1 MDGMAQ
7 FESRMAHSDRKPFD
21 KSQSRSKTVY
31 ANSVPR
37 RTHNRTQS
45 ATDDITDHHSTNF
58 ESHTRSVI
66 GPSASIPECLGQTN
80 GAGVGAYADEI
91 DGLRMSKNYNLAD
104 AELKSPKVELLTFK
118 PLVEEEA
125 MGTEGE
131 GIGQPN
137 ESDMTLSQ
145 QEFVSDIDA
154 KIGAMLRNRK
164 VSERSG
170 RVHKPVAPPTR
181 ANMKEVMNMTPGTKK
196 KTSYSEGRKPAR
208 NSVHGVPWEMDKEL
222 EVEET
227 RKERESRLQKKL
239 EKKQQRVTKAASAV
253 LVGYYPKKEAFDT
266 SPSIPEEGDSNHPLS
281 TQQLTSTPLFSIHNR
296 EVGDTL
302 STSASF
308 EFASPHAPPPSST
321 HTRSLSPTQELVPQM
336 DIESPSRSSIMGSV
350 SRSESTS
357 SGKSANARFDQG
369 QGRTVYRPNLA
380 DTHLSDVAVFGK
392 HFDPSQATQE
402 RMEANVGDVS
412 MIGLNPTTSPVKSK
426 TRERERRRDS
436 KEMHSGS
443 LRLQPR
449 EVSKSASASPR
460 RTKNKTRLSSLRSG
474 DQEREELT
482 SWEQQLPSSV
492 SFNSAILSTPSR
504 YKMNRVSHGFR
515 EPTYEENGDVFGDEV
530 PKGSMPDIFRRP
542 ALSASTFSSSHE
554 APRGNKE
561 GTPDSGASDDSKS
574 KRRRSIGFSFGRK
587 LSTSM
592 KELFV
597 KDKKSP
603 TSKTT
608 WHFETGDISQLYP
621 APSEPQLSILTEQER
636 KEILEETEIVPRP
649 RSTEAMSSHRVQPVV
664 TNDSSKEQNPLAHLF
679 VAPSG
684 VNSEQLAQSIQ
695 NAPPTGFF
703 EERSV
708 DGPPSKNKREESD
721 EEYETASD
729 SEENHVKSVV
739 SIITQPTASDTAL
752 REAGYFA
759 SSAETGAQKDVTT
772 PQAVLRG
779 LSSPSDS
786 YKIPASEGDP
796 IVKTLDGLVDKSRK
810 DIGSGKMDHTS
821 SLKSP
826 AYSKSK
832 HKDKTAVDGTSKDK
846 KLLFGRFS
854 KQQKTSLQPQSP
866 SPRALSPSF
875 SVSSRQS
882 SGRLSPSRKLSNNS
896 LTENV
901 DNTRRGSNT
910 SVGSSPR
917 GSFRGG
923 LSAGGRV
930 SPGGNF
936 RRGVN
941 SPARGSGRG
950 TVTMTVASG
959 LNSQRGGT
967 SSPTPSG
974 LNSPRGSFRSGA
986 HTSSGRG
993 SQQLN
998 TRGLKIPTPGGRGS
1012 PMQRNS
1018 SPRSSFH
1025 ASPPSTRKDL
1035 SSTTKSSASRPGA
1048 SHLTSHTHSPTQNRR
1063 SSEPISPSGTP
1074 SATPKRLSGERGRGS
1089 ISSTRETPKPVR
1101 QAPPPPLK
1109 SGTSPSI
1116 SRTSSQASAT
1126 SSGSSPRQRKKG
1138 MSMPES
1144 PVSPQKFSVDVQLH
1158 IPAPIGEESSMKNDQ
1173 GVDKLLSTVSQ
1184 KLAPL
1189 SASPEEQNPLDQQTE
1204 FEIPPHFVEKTSLT
1218 PPPHVA
1224 VPTNDLASS
1233 HDSQGG
1239 DVATPDIVVTPEDSP
1254 VPPRKGPRPKTIQ
1267 VISSLIGRK
1276 KGGKDS
1282 PAPKSKGTS
1291 SDLQQT
1297 GQSSLRKSKP
1307 PTGIENGRAS
1317 PSTKKITVT
1326 VNKTAAPKEPPSTKS
1341 SVPTGLPPRGSSVR
1355 KNKTGASSRSMS
1367 TIEPPAI
1374 QVTEARKSFRK
1385 MSTPVTGSLT
1395 TGGPKASRLGVGNQ
1409 SSLARSSIRVTGKLK
1424 KNNPT
1429 SPEHRKASTLNRPK
1443 SGDRPPS
1450 RGSVHSL
1457 PRNASAARSSV
1468 RRPARVAPVAPGRAP
1483 MRKMSSGSEVA
1494 NRNRSSSLIVQNVP
1508 RPRQSVISKSM
1519 RKTST
1524 LLPPSQAGDSLKRT
1538 TATRSM
1544 RMSSSRKVSSLG
1556 TMPRASVVSRLGG
1569 PASTGNLQSPAARKS
1584 MRKTSS
1590 AKDAFDVFDQISAD
1604 AKGNL

>member
-21 KSQSRSKTVY
+21 NSQSRLKTVY
-31 ANSVPR
+31 TNSVPR

-45 ATDDITDHHSTNF
+45 ATDADHHSTNS

-66 GPSASIPECLGQTN
+66 GPSASIPEYLGQTN
-80 GAGVGAYADEI
+80 GAGVGAYDEI

-104 AELKSPKVELLTFK
+104 AESELKKTPKQPKVELLTFK
-118 PLVEEEA
+118 PLVEEEEV
-125 MGTEGE
+125 GEEGE
-131 GIGQPN
+131 GLGQPN
-137 ESDMTLSQ
+137 ETDMTLSQ

-154 KIGAMLRNRK
+154 KIGAMLRKRK

-170 RVHKPVAPPTR
+170 RVHKSVAPPTK

-196 KTSYSEGRKPAR
+196 KTSYSEARRQAR
-208 NSVHGVPWEMDKEL
+208 NSVHGVPWEMDKDLEL
-222 EVEET
+222 EET
-227 RKERESRLQKKL
+227 RKERESRLNKKL

-253 LVGYYPKKEAFDT
+253 LTGYYPKKETFDT
-266 SPSIPEEGDSNHPLS
+266 SPSIPEEGDPPS
-281 TQQLTSTPLFSIHNR
+281 TRQLTSTPLFSTRNR
-296 EVGDTL
+296 TGDTL

-308 EFASPHAPPPSST
+308 EFASPYSPSPST
-321 HTRSLSPTQELVPQM
+321 HMRSLSPTQELVQQM
-336 DIESPSRSSIMGSV
+336 DVESPSRRSVTGSV

-357 SGKSANARFDQG
+357 SGKSANARFEQG

-402 RMEANVGDVS
+402 RMEANVGDVG
-412 MIGLNPTTSPVKSK
+412 MIGLNPTTSPVRSK
-426 TRERERRRDS
+426 MREKERRRPESDAVGV
-436 KEMHSGS
+436 HSGS
-443 LRLQPR
+443 LRMDPR
-449 EVSKSASASPR
+449 RVSKSASASPR
-460 RTKNKTRLSSLRSG
+460 RTKNTTRPSSLRTG
-474 DQEREELT
+474 EQERDELM
-482 SWEQQLPSSV
+482 SWEQQLPSSI

-515 EPTYEENGDVFGDEV
+515 KPTHEENGDVFVDEV
-530 PKGSMPDIFRRP
+530 EKGSMPDIFRRP

-554 APRGNKE
+554 SRGVKE
-561 GTPDSGASDDSKS
+561 GTPDSGASDESKT

-597 KDKKSP
+597 KEKKSP

-608 WHFETGDISQLYP
+608 WFFESGGIYP

-636 KEILEETEIVPRP
+636 KEILEETEMAPRT
-649 RSTEAMSSHRVQPVV
+649 RSTEAMSSYRVQPVGV
-664 TNDSSKEQNPLAHLF
+664 TNESSKEQNPLAHLF
-679 VAPSG
+679 VPPSS
-684 VNSEQLAQSIQ
+684 VSSTNSEQLGQS
-695 NAPPTGFF
+695 APPTGFF

-708 DGPPSKNKREESD
+708 DGPPSKNKEESD

-739 SIITQPTASDTAL
+739 SIITQPATSDTVL
-752 REAGYFA
+752 REAGYPA
-759 SSAETGAQKDVTT
+759 SSIETGAPKERTT
-772 PQAVLRG
+772 PQTASTKG
-779 LSSPSDS
+779 QNSPSGS
-786 YKIPASEGDP
+786 FRMPSSEGDP
-796 IVKTLDGLVDKSRK
+796 IVKTLDGIVVKSRK
-810 DIGSGKMDHTS
+810 DIGGGKMA
-821 SLKSP
+821 SP
-826 AYSKSK
+826 KPSPYSKSK
-832 HKDKTAVDGTSKDK
+832 DKDKTSVDENSKDK
-846 KLLFGRFS
+846 KSLFGRFS
-854 KQQKTSLQPQSP
+854 KQQKTALQPRSP

-875 SVSSRQS
+875 SVGSRQS

-896 LTENV
+896 STENV
-901 DNTRRGSNT
+901 DNTRRASNT
-910 SVGSSPR
+910 SIGSSPR

-923 LSAGGRV
+923 LSSAGGRV

-936 RRGVN
+936 KRGVN

-950 TVTMTVASG
+950 TVTLTGTSG
-959 LNSQRGGT
+959 LNFQRGV
-967 SSPTPSG
+967 SSPTSSG
-974 LNSPRGSFRSGA
+974 LNSPRGSFRG
-986 HTSSGRG
+986 TSSGRG
-993 SQQLN
+993 SQQGS
-998 TRGLKIPTPGGRGS
+998 TRGLKALTPGGRGS

-1035 SSTTKSSASRPGA
+1035 SSTAKSSVSRPGV
-1048 SHLTSHTHSPTQNRR
+1048 SQLTSHKHSPTQKRR
-1063 SSEPISPSGTP
+1063 SSEPVSPSGTP
-1074 SATPKRLSGERGRGS
+1074 LATPKPISGTRERSRGS
-1089 ISSTRETPKPVR
+1089 TSSTRETPKPVR

-1116 SRTSSQASAT
+1116 SRTSSQTSAT
-1126 SSGSSPRQRKKG
+1126 SSGSSPRQRKRG
-1138 MSMPES
+1138 ISMPES
-1144 PVSPQKFSVDVQLH
+1144 PVSPQKFSDIQLH
-1158 IPAPIGEESSMKNDQ
+1158 IPAPIGEESSTKNDQ
-1173 GVDKLLSTVSQ
+1173 EVDKLLSTVSE

-1189 SASPEEQNPLDQQTE
+1189 SASPEEPNPLDQQTE
-1204 FEIPPHFVEKTSLT
+1204 FEIPPAFVEKTSLT

-1224 VPTNDLASS
+1224 DDLASS
-1233 HDSQGG
+1233 HDSRGG
-1239 DVATPDIVVTPEDSP
+1239 DKTTPNIVVTPEDSP
-1254 VPPRKGPRPKTIQ
+1254 VPTRKGPRPRTIH
-1267 VISSLIGRK
+1267 VITSLIGRK
-1276 KGGKDS
+1276 KGGKES
-1282 PAPKSKGTS
+1282 PAPKSKATS
-1291 SDLQQT
+1291 SDLKPT
-1297 GQSSLRKSKP
+1297 GRSSLRKPKP
-1307 PTGIENGRAS
+1307 PAGIENGRAS
-1317 PSTKKITVT
+1317 PSTKKITLT
-1326 VNKTAAPKEPPSTKS
+1326 VNKTATPKEAPSKTN
-1341 SVPTGLPPRGSSVR
+1341 SVPTSLPPKGSSVR
-1355 KNKTGASSRSMS
+1355 KSNTSSRSQS
-1367 TIEPPAI
+1367 TIEPPTI

-1385 MSTPVTGSLT
+1385 MSTPATGSLT
-1395 TGGPKASRLGVGNQ
+1395 TGGPKPSRLGVGNQ

-1457 PRNASAARSSV
+1457 PRHASAARSSV

-1483 MRKMSSGSEVA
+1483 MRKISSGSEVA
-1494 NRNRSSSLIVQNVP
+1494 NRNRSASLTVQNLP

-1524 LLPPSQAGDSLKRT
+1524 LLPPSHAGDSLKRT

-1569 PASTGNLQSPAARKS
+1569 PASTGNLQSPVARKS

>member
-7 FESRMAHSDRKPFD
+7 FESRMAHSDTKPFD
-21 KSQSRSKTVY
+21 NSQSRLTTVY

-45 ATDDITDHHSTNF
+45 ATDADHHSTNS
-58 ESHTRSVI
+58 ESHMRSVI
-66 GPSASIPECLGQTN
+66 GPSASIPEYLGQTN
-80 GAGVGAYADEI
+80 GAGVGAYDEN
-91 DGLRMSKNYNLAD
+91 DGMRMSKNYNLAD
-104 AELKSPKVELLTFK
+104 AELEMKKTPKQPKVELLNFK
-118 PLVEEEA
+118 PLVEEE
-125 MGTEGE
+125 GVGVEGE
-131 GIGQPN
+131 ELGQPN
-137 ESDMTLSQ
+137 ETDMTLSQ
-145 QEFVSDIDA
+145 QEFASDIDA

-170 RVHKPVAPPTR
+170 RVHKSVAPPTR
-181 ANMKEVMNMTPGTKK
+181 ANMKEVMNMMPGTKK
-196 KTSYSEGRKPAR
+196 KTSYSEARRQAR
-208 NSVHGVPWEMDKEL
+208 NSIHGVPWEMDKDLEL
-222 EVEET
+222 EET
-227 RKERESRLQKKL
+227 RKERESRLHKKL
-239 EKKQQRVTKAASAV
+239 EKKQQRHTKAASAV
-253 LVGYYPKKEAFDT
+253 LTGYYPKKETFDT
-266 SPSIPEEGDSNHPLS
+266 SPSIPEEGDPPS
-281 TQQLTSTPLFSIHNR
+281 TRQLTSTPLFSTQNR
-296 EVGDTL
+296 TGETL

-308 EFASPHAPPPSST
+308 EFASPYSPSPST
-321 HTRSLSPTQELVPQM
+321 HVRSLSPTQELVPQM
-336 DIESPSRSSIMGSV
+336 DVESPSRHLVTGSV

-357 SGKSANARFDQG
+357 SGKSTNAQG

-412 MIGLNPTTSPVKSK
+412 MIGLNPTTSPVRSK
-426 TRERERRRDS
+426 MREKEKRRPESDA
-436 KEMHSGS
+436 MGVHSGS
-443 LRLQPR
+443 LRLEPR
-449 EVSKSASASPR
+449 QVSKSASASPR
-460 RTKNKTRLSSLRSG
+460 RTKNRTRLSSLRSG
-474 DQEREELT
+474 DQERDELM
-482 SWEQQLPSSV
+482 SWEQQLPSSI

-515 EPTYEENGDVFGDEV
+515 EPTHEENGDVFGEEV
-530 PKGSMPDIFRRP
+530 EKGSMPEIFRRP
-542 ALSASTFSSSHE
+542 ALSVSTFSSSHE
-554 APRGNKE
+554 SRGIRE
-561 GTPDSGASDDSKS
+561 GTPESGASDESKS

-597 KDKKSP
+597 KEKKSP

-608 WHFETGDISQLYP
+608 WFFESGGIYP

-636 KEILEETEIVPRP
+636 KEILEETEMVPRT
-649 RSTEAMSSHRVQPVV
+649 RSTEAMSSYRVQPVGV
-664 TNDSSKEQNPLAHLF
+664 TNEPSKEENPLAHLF
-679 VAPSG
+679 VPPSS
-684 VNSEQLAQSIQ
+684 VSSTNSEHLGQSMQ
-695 NAPPTGFF
+695 SAPPTGFF

-708 DGPPSKNKREESD
+708 DGPPSKNKREESED
-721 EEYETASD
+721 EYETASD

-739 SIITQPTASDTAL
+739 SIITQPATSDTVL

-759 SSAETGAQKDVTT
+759 SSVETGAQKDVAT
-772 PQAVLRG
+772 PQTAPTKG
-779 LSSPSDS
+779 QNSPSGS
-786 YKIPASEGDP
+786 FKMPASEGDP
-796 IVKTLDGLVDKSRK
+796 IVKTLDGIVGKSRK
-810 DIGSGKMDHTS
+810 DIGGGKMDHMS
-821 SLKSP
+821 SPKSS

-832 HKDKTAVDGTSKDK
+832 NKDKTAVDENSKDK
-846 KLLFGRFS
+846 KLFGRFS
-854 KQQKTSLQPQSP
+854 KQQKTALQQQSP
-866 SPRALSPSF
+866 SPRALSPSS
-875 SVSSRQS
+875 SVGSRQS

-896 LTENV
+896 STENV
-901 DNTRRGSNT
+901 DNTRRASNT

-923 LSAGGRV
+923 LTSAGGRV

-936 RRGVN
+936 KRGVN

-950 TVTMTVASG
+950 TVTLMATSG
-959 LNSQRGGT
+959 LNFQRGVG
-967 SSPTPSG
+967 SPTSSG
-974 LNSPRGSFRSGA
+974 LNSPRGSFRGGA
-986 HTSSGRG
+986 NTSSGCG
-993 SQQLN
+993 SQQGN
-998 TRGLKIPTPGGRGS
+998 TRGLKTLTPGGRGS
-1012 PMQRNS
+1012 PMQRNT

-1025 ASPPSTRKDL
+1025 ASPPSTRKDI
-1035 SSTTKSSASRPGA
+1035 SSTAKSSASRPGV
-1048 SHLTSHTHSPTQNRR
+1048 SHLTSHTHSPTQKRR
-1063 SSEPISPSGTP
+1063 SSEPVSPSGTP
-1074 SATPKRLSGERGRGS
+1074 LATPKPISGTRERSRGS
-1089 ISSTRETPKPVR
+1089 TSSTRETPKPVR

-1116 SRTSSQASAT
+1116 SRTSSQTSAT

-1144 PVSPQKFSVDVQLH
+1144 PVSPQKFSVDVH
-1158 IPAPIGEESSMKNDQ
+1158 IPAPIGEESSVKNDQ
-1173 GVDKLLSTVSQ
+1173 EVDKLLSTVSE

-1189 SASPEEQNPLDQQTE
+1189 SASPEEPNPLDQQNE
-1204 FEIPPHFVEKTSLT
+1204 FEIPPPFVEKTSLT

-1224 VPTNDLASS
+1224 DDLASS
-1233 HDSQGG
+1233 HDSRRG
-1239 DVATPDIVVTPEDSP
+1239 DVPTPDIVVTPEDSP
-1254 VPPRKGPRPKTIQ
+1254 VPTRKGPRPRTIQ
-1267 VISSLIGRK
+1267 VITSLIGRK
-1276 KGGKDS
+1276 KGGKES

-1291 SDLQQT
+1291 SDLQPT
-1297 GQSSLRKSKP
+1297 GRSSLRKPKP
-1307 PTGIENGRAS
+1307 PAGIENGRAS
-1317 PSTKKITVT
+1317 PSTKKITVA
-1326 VNKTAAPKEPPSTKS
+1326 VKKTATPKEPPSTTN
-1341 SVPTGLPPRGSSVR
+1341 SVPTGLPPKGSSVR
-1355 KNKTGASSRSMS
+1355 KNNTSSRSQS
-1367 TIEPPAI
+1367 TIEPPTI

-1385 MSTPVTGSLT
+1385 MSTPATGNLT
-1395 TGGPKASRLGVGNQ
+1395 TGGPKPSRLGVGNQ
-1409 SSLARSSIRVTGKLK
+1409 NSLARSSIRVTGKLK

-1443 SGDRPPS
+1443 LGDRPPS

-1483 MRKMSSGSEVA
+1483 MRKISSGSEVA
-1494 NRNRSSSLIVQNVP
+1494 NRNRSSSLTVQNLP

-1524 LLPPSQAGDSLKRT
+1524 LLPPSHAGDSLKRT

-1569 PASTGNLQSPAARKS
+1569 PASTGNLQSPVGRKS
-1584 MRKTSS
+1584 LRKTSS